1 MYDRSGGPGPSWPAA
16 WRGPLCVSREGVCV
30 CVYPGLPRIAE
41 PGSAG
46 PTAPDCE
53 PAMLCVGG
61 EGVRT
66 LGGVH

>member
-1 MYDRSGGPGPSWPAA
+1 M
-16 WRGPLCVSREGVCV
+16 CV